1 MPSLERVSR
10 SERRSALRRAPEVSH
25 GAGGTLT
32 QPWSNRLPDEEWRV
46 YERVAQEARSAGVQF
61 AFGGAFAT
69 AVYTGELRNTKDF
82 DFYIQPADLDAMKA
96 AVSRSGLTDH
106 FERLPYDRS
115 WIYRASEGDVLVD
128 VIWAM
133 ANQRAVV
140 DPLWLSRGPL
150 VEIRGEQMRA
160 IPLEELIWAKLYV
173 LQRERT
179 DWGDILNLVSAQTS
193 SIDWDHLMSRLGSD
207 TPLLAAVLL
216 IFAWLDPAAARS
228 IPDHVWVRLRV
239 APDSG
244 QGQNVVDS
252 AARAGLIDSRPWFR
266 AAAR

>member
-46 YERVAQEARSAGVQF
+46 YERVAQEARGAGVQF

-160 IPLEELIWAKLYV
+160 IPLEELIWAKLY
-173 LQRERT
+173 
-179 DWGDILNLVSAQTS
+179 
-193 SIDWDHLMSRLGSD
+193 
-207 TPLLAAVLL
+207 
-216 IFAWLDPAAARS
+216 
-228 IPDHVWVRLRV
+228 
-239 APDSG
+239 
-244 QGQNVVDS
+244 
-252 AARAGLIDSRPWFR
+252 
-266 AAAR
+266 